1 VIGPQRNRPHVAAYW
16 AADFPP
22 VEGVPSAGWVARQ
35 LLDFLGYCSL
45 HPTWLAGVVI
55 VVGLA
60 LAARWLGV
68 AALASVGCLILA
80 AAVRAYPLSGG
91 RTTVFLLPFVYLG
104 LGAAIGAAADA
115 RRGAGTLVRGALAVA
130 GLALALPMLAHGL
143 AAPAAGIVYEE
154 TAPLIAALDAERR
167 PNDRVYVYDGAV
179 PAFRFHHPAIDAAI
193 TLGGSRT
200 SSRRRADARSATR
213 SSPTSGSTRASS
225 TSARPRAP
233 RSTSSRSRARPTASG
248 TCNSRPRISPTP
260 SG

>member
-1 VIGPQRNRPHVAAYW
+1 
-16 AADFPP
+16 
-22 VEGVPSAGWVARQ
+22 
-35 LLDFLGYCSL
+35 
-45 HPTWLAGVVI
+45 VI

-193 TLGGSRT
+193 TLGGSHRNDPAAYAAELRPLLVPGERLWLLFAHVFT
-200 SSRRRADARSATR
+200 PPGGRPERDTILADVGLYARQLDVRETAGASLHLFEI
-213 SSPTSGSTRASS
+213 TRAPDSV
-225 TSARPRAP
+225 RHLQL
-233 RSTSSRSRARPTASG
+233 
-248 TCNSRPRISPTP
+248 TP
-260 SG
+260 EDLADPERMKELLGR